1 MEPNVGSLSSQ
12 AKIIAGLQIVSLI
25 RANLPENS
33 AANLLADQ
41 VEERAN
47 ELKAI
52 LDSPSEQDLYMQELE
67 ECQAR
72 RDNAY
77 RAIIMIL
84 QANKLCPEDEA
95 ARIEAD
101 RILQQI
107 HPIDFIVGALLSDT
121 NVLYHRLVWLQDEE
135 QMKTLRRFGLLP
147 FLHRLEEEQNRFDNL
162 LDKRVSARES
172 RGVSLLRLSR
182 PLDRSLQTLLAF
194 IRETCDP
201 SCYQRL
207 QAPLIEAQQMAGTPG
222 EEAPPLY

>member
-12 AKIIAGLQIVSLI
+12 AKVLAGLQIVALI
-25 RANLPENS
+25 RENLPDNT

-52 LDSPSEQDLYMQELE
+52 LEAPSEQDLYMQELE
-67 ECQAR
+67 EVQAH

-77 RAIIMIL
+77 RAMIMIL
-84 QANKLCPEDEA
+84 QANKICPEDED
-95 ARIEAD
+95 ARLEAD

-121 NVLYHRLVWLQDEE
+121 TVLYHRLVWLQDEE

-147 FLHRLEEEQNRFDNL
+147 FLHRLEEKQNRFDNL
-162 LDKRVSARES
+162 LDKRVTARES
-172 RGVSLLRLSR
+172 RGVSVLRVSR
-182 PLDRSLQTLLAF
+182 PLDRSLQMLLAF
-194 IRETCDP
+194 IRETCEP
-201 SCYQRL
+201 ACYLHL
-207 QAPLIEAQQMAGTPG
+207 QSPLIEAQQMAGTPG
-222 EEAPPLY
+222 DEVAPLY